1 MGARLLWAG
10 ELMLRLARLNIR
22 AQMSY
27 ATDFTISV
35 LQIALLQF
43 GNLALI
49 FVVVEQ
55 FSALDGWGFAQITF
69 LLALRLLSHGLY
81 VIFALEL
88 AGSLAQYI
96 VRGEFDRFL
105 LKPVHPLVLLLSNRI
120 ELRGLTDLASGGVML
135 AVSSTLL
142 ELSWSPGRLLL
153 LALVVVGAFFIELS
167 VYLLASSLSFW
178 LTNSDALRAVVFQ
191 LHEQYLLY
199 PITIYGSPVQYLLTF
214 VLPLAFVNYYPSLFF
229 LGKGAPNAALGL
241 ALLTPVVATA
251 VFFVALTVFHRGVAR
266 YESTGS

>member
-10 ELMLRLARLNIR
+10 QLVAQLARLNVR
-22 AQMSY
+22 AQMGY
-27 ATDFTISV
+27 ATDFTFSV
-35 LQIALLQF
+35 VQIVLLQF

-55 FSALDGWGFAQITF
+55 FSALAGWGFAQIMF

-81 VIFALEL
+81 VTFALEVS
-88 AGSLAQYI
+88 GSLAQYI

-105 LKPVHPLVLLLSNRI
+105 LKPVHPLVLLMFNRV
-120 ELRGLTDLASGGVML
+120 ELRGLTDLVSGVVML
-135 AVSSTLL
+135 AVSSALL
-142 ELSWSPGRLLL
+142 GLSWSLGHLLL
-153 LALVVVGAFFIELS
+153 LALVVAGAFFIELS

-199 PITIYGSPVQYLLTF
+199 PITIYGRPVQYLLTF
-214 VLPLAFVNYYPSLFF
+214 LLPLAFVNYYPSLFF
-229 LGKGAPNAALGL
+229 LGKGGTSAALGF
-241 ALLTPVVATA
+241 ALLTPVVAA
-251 VFFVALTVFHRGVAR
+251 LVFFVALAVFHRGVAR